1 MLRAII
7 LFPFRLIRG
16 LFYPWYVRWIF
27 ALPWWI
33 LGVLAI
39 LLGSYMAQAVPEAL
53 ATNAAVKMAQSDD
66 PPTLRALHEFDP
78 RRDVTVQGEVNIAAT
93 YDGSVGVITID
104 LTGPD
109 MVAVPLFAKGRPEVA
124 AIAYAL
130 TSQEAELL
138 TYLSSQGAGAR
149 HAVQV
154 SGNLRQDG
162 AFFEAAR
169 AALAQ
174 NGLRSSQA
182 LVTMRPYLDGRQ
194 TGLGNQQLGQWIW
207 LGAGGLLLA
216 ILTVATVRNF
226 RSRGG
231 TTRESIRMA
240 APVTKARTTKAPTTK
255 ALPGKWSPWGGSVQP
270 QPSAA
275 TPPALPTAK
284 PAPAAKPDPVPVAKP
299 RITSSGY
306 RARTAEEI
314 VREVFGPKSGR

>member
-1 MLRAII
+1 MKAIL
-7 LFPFRLIRG
+7 LFPFRLVRA
-16 LFYPWYVRWIF
+16 LLYPWYIRWVF

-33 LGVLAI
+33 LGVFAI

-53 ATNAAVKMAQSDD
+53 ATNAAAKIAQIDG
-66 PPTLRALHEFDP
+66 PPPLRALHEFDP
-78 RRDVTVQGEVNIAAT
+78 RRDVTAQGEVNIVAT
-93 YDGSVGVITID
+93 YDSSSGVITLD
-104 LTGPD
+104 LMGPD

-130 TSQEAELL
+130 TSQEASLL
-138 TYLSSQGAGAR
+138 TYLSSQGVGMR
-149 HAVQV
+149 HSVQV
-154 SGNLRQDG
+154 NGSLRQDG
-162 AFFEAAR
+162 VFFEAAR

-194 TGLGNQQLGQWIW
+194 AGLASKMLGQWIW

-216 ILTVATVRNF
+216 VLIIATVRNYG
-226 RSRGG
+226 RRGG
-231 TTRESIRMA
+231 TRRQSIRMA
-240 APVTKARTTKAPTTK
+240 APATKARTSKPPTAK
-255 ALPGKWSPWGGSVQP
+255 ALPSKSSPWGGSVQP

-275 TPPALPTAK
+275 TPPALPTAN
-284 PAPAAKPDPVPVAKP
+284 PVPAAKPDPVPVAKP
-299 RITSSGY
+299 RIASSGY